1 MVLIRSFLLL
11 ENRLLDRR
19 VESVSKKV
27 TPTPIQKVL
36 AKIRPVWVTRVAQ
49 ELARG
54 MEVRADFEEQLGR
67 FFDLLE
73 QSITTGDPAWMDSIL
88 LDWAKSS
95 TETELEE
102 EPYHVSFLI
111 NRMIALTIQVA
122 RETLTKQQALDLLA
136 AVIPIYTYGLEVVAR
151 YEMETRVAHIS
162 SEMEKVQK
170 QMERVDKSKSAF
182 ISVAAHELKTPIT
195 LIEGYAS
202 MMDDLRQQ
210 DKATNVDSLLAG
222 MSTGIDRLRAIVDDM
237 IDVSMIDNQ
246 LLQLTFQPM
255 QISQMV
261 NALCLEL
268 ETIIH
273 NRKLTMDLKEFD
285 GNKQWIYMDGPRIM
299 QALRNVINNAIKYTP
314 DGGTITIDGRTL
326 PGFIEVTIG
335 DTGIGISAEDQT
347 AIFEK
352 FGQLGRVD
360 LHSSGKTKF
369 KGGGPGLG
377 LPIARGI
384 LEAHGGSIWVESE
397 GYDEIRNPGSTF
409 HILIPARTESP
420 DPKMTKL
427 FDTLRKNKDD
437 TVAE

>member
-1 MVLIRSFLLL
+1 M
-11 ENRLLDRR
+11 
-19 VESVSKKV
+19 
-27 TPTPIQKVL
+27 
-36 AKIRPVWVTRVAQ
+36 
-49 ELARG
+49 ARG
-54 MEVRADFEEQLGR
+54 MEIRANFEEQLER

-95 TETELEE
+95 TETDLEE

-111 NRMIALTIQVA
+111 NRMIALTIQVT
-122 RETLTKQQALDLLA
+122 RESLNKQEALDLLA

-170 QMERVDKSKSAF
+170 QLQRIDRSKSAF

-202 MMDDLRQQ
+202 MMEDLMRAG
-210 DKATNVDSLLAG
+210 KGVNLDSLLSG
-222 MSTGIDRLRAIVDDM
+222 MTTGIDRLRAIVDDM
-237 IDVSMIDNQ
+237 IDVSMIDNA
-246 LLQLTFQPM
+246 LLKLNFQPM
-255 QISQMV
+255 QIGQMLE
-261 NALCLEL
+261 ALQLEMA
-268 ETIIH
+268 EIIKH
-273 NRKLTMDLKEFD
+273 RNLTLDIKSFN
-285 GNKQWIYMDGPRIM
+285 GSRQWIYVDHIRLM
-299 QALRNVINNAIKYTP
+299 QAIRNVINNAIKFTP

-326 PGFIEVTIG
+326 SGFIEITIS
-335 DTGIGISAEDQT
+335 DTGIGISHEDQ
-347 AIFEK
+347 AIIFEK

-384 LEAHGGSIWVESE
+384 LETHGGSIWVESS
-397 GYDEIRNPGSTF
+397 GYDEKSCPGSTF
-409 HILIPARTESP
+409 HILVPARTASPDSEMTRIFSALESP
-420 DPKMTKL
+420 LDKEPT
-427 FDTLRKNKDD
+427 DG
-437 TVAE
+437 

>member
-1 MVLIRSFLLL
+1 MPRKKT
-11 ENRLLDRR
+11 
-19 VESVSKKV
+19 SV
-27 TPTPIQKVL
+27 PIQTVL
-36 AKIRPVWVTRVAQ
+36 AKIRPAWISRVGQ

-54 MEVRADFEEQLGR
+54 MEIRANFEEQLGR

-88 LDWAKSS
+88 MDWAKSS
-95 TETELEE
+95 TETDLEE
-102 EPYHVSFLI
+102 EPYHISFLI
-111 NRMIALTIQVA
+111 NRIIALTIQVT
-122 RETLTKQQALDLLA
+122 RESLNKQEALDVLA

-162 SEMEKVQK
+162 NEMAKVQK

-202 MMDDLRQQ
+202 MMEDLMRAG
-210 DKATNVDSLLAG
+210 KGVNLDSLLAG
-222 MSTGIDRLRAIVDDM
+222 MTTGIDRLRSIVDDM
-237 IDVSMIDNQ
+237 IDVSMIDND
-246 LLQLTFQPM
+246 LLKLNFQPM
-255 QISQMV
+255 QVGQMLEALRLEVEETV
-261 NALCLEL
+261 N
-268 ETIIH
+268 H
-273 NRKLTMDLKEFD
+273 RKLTMDIKNFE
-285 GNKQWIYMDGPRIM
+285 GSKQWIYVDHTRLM
-299 QALRNVINNAIKYTP
+299 QAIRNVISNAIKFTP

-326 PGFIEVTIG
+326 SGFIEVTIT
-335 DTGIGISAEDQT
+335 DTGIGISNDDQ
-347 AIFEK
+347 AIIFEK

-384 LEAHGGSIWVESE
+384 LETHGGSIWAQSP
-397 GYDEIRNPGSTF
+397 GYDEKACPGSTF

-420 DPKMTKL
+420 DSEMTRIFSALESPLDKEE
-427 FDTLRKNKDD
+427 DD
-437 TVAE
+437 G

>member
-1 MVLIRSFLLL
+1 
-11 ENRLLDRR
+11 
-19 VESVSKKV
+19 
-27 TPTPIQKVL
+27 
-36 AKIRPVWVTRVAQ
+36 
-49 ELARG
+49 
-54 MEVRADFEEQLGR
+54 MEIRADFEEQLER

-73 QSITTGDPAWMDSIL
+73 QSVTTGDPAWMDSIL

-95 TETELEE
+95 TETDLEE

-111 NRMIALTIQVA
+111 NRMIALTIQVT

-162 SEMEKVQK
+162 SEMKKVQK
-170 QMERVDKSKSAF
+170 QMEHVDKSKSAF

-202 MMDDLRQQ
+202 MMEDLMRAG
-210 DKATNVDSLLAG
+210 KGVNLDSLLAG
-222 MSTGIDRLRAIVDDM
+222 MTTGIDRLRLIVDDM
-237 IDVSMIDNQ
+237 IDVSMIDNK
-246 LLQLTFQPM
+246 LLKLNFQPM
-255 QISQMV
+255 QIGQMV
-261 NALCLEL
+261 EALHLEVE
-268 ETIIH
+268 ETIKK
-273 NRKLTMDLKEFD
+273 RKLTMEIRSFS
-285 GNKQWIYMDGPRIM
+285 GNRQWIYVDPARMM
-299 QALRNVINNAIKYTP
+299 QAIRNVINNAIKYTP

-326 PGFIEVTIG
+326 PGFIEVIIS
-335 DTGIGISAEDQT
+335 DTGIGISHEDQ
-347 AIFEK
+347 ALIFEK

-384 LEAHGGSIWVESE
+384 LEAHGGSIWVESP
-397 GYDEIRNPGSTF
+397 GYDEKSCPGSTF

-420 DPKMTKL
+420 DSEMTRL
-427 FDTLRKNKDD
+427 FNSLESSIEKKNG
-437 TVAE
+437 

>member
-1 MVLIRSFLLL
+1 M
-11 ENRLLDRR
+11 
-19 VESVSKKV
+19 
-27 TPTPIQKVL
+27 
-36 AKIRPVWVTRVAQ
+36 
-49 ELARG
+49 ARG
-54 MEVRADFEEQLGR
+54 MEIRADFEEQLER

-73 QSITTGDPAWMDSIL
+73 QSVTTGDPAWMDSIL

-95 TETELEE
+95 TETDLED

-111 NRMIALTIQVA
+111 NRMIALTIQVT

-162 SEMEKVQK
+162 SEMKKVQK

-202 MMDDLRQQ
+202 MMEDLMRAG
-210 DKATNVDSLLAG
+210 KGVNLDSLLAG
-222 MSTGIDRLRAIVDDM
+222 MTTGIDRLRLIVDDM
-237 IDVSMIDNQ
+237 IDVSMIDNK
-246 LLQLTFQPM
+246 LLKLNFQPM
-255 QISQMV
+255 QIGQMV
-261 NALCLEL
+261 EALHLEVE
-268 ETIIH
+268 ETIKK
-273 NRKLTMDLKEFD
+273 RKLTMEIKSFS
-285 GNKQWIYMDGPRIM
+285 GNRQWIYVDPARMM
-299 QALRNVINNAIKYTP
+299 QAIRNVINNAIKYTP

-326 PGFIEVTIG
+326 PGFIEVIIS
-335 DTGIGISAEDQT
+335 DTGIGISHEDQ
-347 AIFEK
+347 ALIFEK

-384 LEAHGGSIWVESE
+384 LEAHGGSIWVESP
-397 GYDEIRNPGSTF
+397 GYDEKSCPGSTF

-420 DPKMTKL
+420 DSEMTRL
-427 FDTLRKNKDD
+427 FNSLESPIEKKNG
-437 TVAE
+437 

>member
-1 MVLIRSFLLL
+1 MA
-11 ENRLLDRR
+11 
-19 VESVSKKV
+19 KK
-27 TPTPIQKVL
+27 TIAPSIPKVL
-36 AKIRPVWVTRVAQ
+36 AKIRPVWIARVGQ

-54 MEVRADFEEQLGR
+54 MEVRAGFEEQLER
-67 FFDLLE
+67 FFELLI
-73 QSITTGDPAWMDSIL
+73 QSITTGDPAWLDPIL

-95 TETELEE
+95 TETELED

-136 AVIPIYTYGLEVVAR
+136 AAIPIYTYGLEVVAR

-162 SEMEKVQK
+162 SEMERVQK
-170 QMERVDKSKSAF
+170 RMERVDRSKSAF

-202 MMDDLRQQ
+202 MMDDLMQQ
-210 DKATNVDSLLAG
+210 GKATNMDSLLAG
-222 MSTGIDRLRAIVDDM
+222 MNTGIERLRSIVDDM
-237 IDVSMIDNQ
+237 IDVSMIDND

-255 QISQMV
+255 QVSQILS
-261 NALCLEL
+261 ALYTEMEPTLRS
-268 ETIIH
+268 
-273 NRKLTMDLKEFD
+273 RKLNVTIRDFE
-285 GNKQWIYMDGPRIM
+285 GSKQWIYIDAPRIT
-299 QALRNVINNAIKYTP
+299 QALRNVIHNAIKYTP
-314 DGGTITIDGRTL
+314 DGGTISIDGRKL
-326 PGFIEVTIG
+326 SGFIEVTVA

-347 AIFEK
+347 TIFEK

-397 GYDEIRNPGSTF
+397 GYDEVRNPGSIF
-409 HILIPARTESP
+409 HILIPARVESP
-420 DPKMTKL
+420 DPKMSEL
-427 FDTLRKNKDD
+427 FDTLGKNKDRNL
-437 TVAE
+437 VE